1 MAIDEK
7 KFLADQKWKAD
18 LLINANKD
26 TKVAGNPYQSGPF
39 IPFEP
44 FDDGYDNPED
54 YRGQPMYHFPE
65 GGGQGEFMFPFVKI
79 RGNDQKVAHHLGDHF
94 QDIPP
99 QEILR
104 RHITGE
110 QPLPTEDLER
120 IFGPNY
126 EKQIKELEKKLNTGD
141 QDLAWLRGSG
151 SGNLTR
157 QEFHDALR
165 IINTSSPNEAIRKER
180 ETLLIKQAGMGV

>member
-1 MAIDEK
+1 MAIDKK

-18 LLINANKD
+18 LLINSNKD
-26 TKVAGNPYQSGPF
+26 TKVASEPYQSGPF
-39 IPFEP
+39 IPFKP
-44 FDDGYDNPED
+44 YDDGTDYIED
-54 YRGQPMYHFPE
+54 YRGQPVFGVEE
-65 GGGQGEFMFPFVKI
+65 GGQTFFDFPFVKI
-79 RGNDQKVAHHLGDHF
+79 RENNNQKVAHHLGDHF
-94 QDIPP
+94 QDVPP

-110 QPLPTEDLER
+110 QPLSPEALER
-120 IFGPNY
+120 IFGSDY
-126 EKQIKELEKKLNTGD
+126 EKQIKELEKKLKTGD
-141 QDLAWLRGSG
+141 QNLAWLRGSG

-165 IINTSSPNEAIRKER
+165 IINTSSPNETIRKER

>member
-26 TKVAGNPYQSGPF
+26 TKVAGNPTSSPYSTDWKY
-39 IPFEP
+39 
-44 FDDGYDNPED
+44 DDGLDNPED
-54 YRGQPMYHFPE
+54 YRGQPGFGVEE
-65 GGGQGEFMFPFVKI
+65 GGQTFFDFPFVKI
-79 RGNDQKVAHHLGDHF
+79 RGNNQKVAHHLGDHF
-94 QDIPP
+94 QDVPP

-110 QPLPTEDLER
+110 QPLPPEDLER
-120 IFGPNY
+120 IFGSDY
-126 EKQIKELEKKLNTGD
+126 EKQIKELEKKLKTED
-141 QDLAWLRGSG
+141 QSLAWLRSSG

-165 IINTSSPNEAIRKER
+165 IINTSSPNETIRKER

>member
-1 MAIDEK
+1 MVLDKK

-18 LLINANKD
+18 LLINSNKN
-26 TKVAGNPYQSGPF
+26 TKVSSTPYQSGPF

-54 YRGQPMYHFPE
+54 YRGQPMYHFPK

-79 RGNDQKVAHHLGDHF
+79 RGNNQKVAHHLGDHF

-110 QPLPTEDLER
+110 QPLPPEDLER
-120 IFGPNY
+120 IFGSDY

-141 QDLAWLRGSG
+141 QSLAWLRSSG

-165 IINTSSPNEAIRKER
+165 IINTSSPNETIRKER

>member
-18 LLINANKD
+18 LLINTNKG
-26 TKVAGNPYQSGPF
+26 TKVANNPTSSPYSTDWK
-39 IPFEP
+39 
-44 FDDGYDNPED
+44 FDDGTDNPED
-54 YRGQPMYHFPE
+54 FRGKPVYGTEE
-65 GGGQGEFMFPFVKI
+65 GGQTFFEFPFVKI
-79 RGNDQKVAHHLGDHF
+79 QGDQKVAHHLGDHF
-94 QDIPP
+94 QDVPP

-110 QPLPTEDLER
+110 QPLPPEDLER
-120 IFGPNY
+120 IFGSDY
-126 EKQIKELEKKLNTGD
+126 EKQIKEFETKLKTGD
-141 QDLAWLRGSG
+141 QSLAWLRGSG

-165 IINTSSPNEAIRKER
+165 IINTSSPNEAVRKER

>member
-7 KFLADQKWKAD
+7 KFLADQAWKVKTIKD
-18 LLINANKD
+18 LTIGKD
-26 TKVAGNPYQSGPF
+26 TKVAGNPTSSPYSTDWR
-39 IPFEP
+39 
-44 FDDGYDNPED
+44 FDDGYDDVES

-79 RGNDQKVAHHLGDHF
+79 RGDQKVAHHLGDHF
-94 QDIPP
+94 QDVPP

-110 QPLPTEDLER
+110 QPLPPEDLER
-120 IFGPNY
+120 IFGSDY
-126 EKQIKELEKKLNTGD
+126 EKQIKELEKKLKTGD
-141 QDLAWLRGSG
+141 QNLAWLRGSG